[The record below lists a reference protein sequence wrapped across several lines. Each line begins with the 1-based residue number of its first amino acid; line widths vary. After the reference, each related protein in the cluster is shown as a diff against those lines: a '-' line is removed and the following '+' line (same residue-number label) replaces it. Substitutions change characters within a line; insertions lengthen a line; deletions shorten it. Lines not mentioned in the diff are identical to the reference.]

1 MRESFFSTI
10 DSEEKAYFLGL
21 IIADGNIYDPTESS
35 HKGSKWVSITLDDDD
50 KYMLERFKSA
60 VQCSSKVAS
69 DGRGS
74 SYVAIRSNIMAND
87 LKKYGVVPRKSFITR
102 FPFEVDPIF
111 YRHIMRG
118 IIDGDGSVQAYSHYT
133 EKDNRNRFRHKI
145 ACCGTHKL
153 MEEMIEVIN
162 KNITLN
168 HELSVY
174 DYKNRVLSEFKVSEI
189 GDMLH
194 LGKWLYDD
202 ATVFLDRKKF
212 AFDNFVKHYNL

>member
-1 MRESFFSTI
+1 
-10 DSEEKAYFLGL
+10 
-21 IIADGNIYDPTESS
+21 
-35 HKGSKWVSITLDDDD
+35 
-50 KYMLERFKSA
+50 
-60 VQCSSKVAS
+60 
-69 DGRGS
+69 
-74 SYVAIRSNIMAND
+74 
-87 LKKYGVVPRKSFITR
+87 
-102 FPFEVDPIF
+102 
-111 YRHIMRG
+111 
-118 IIDGDGSVQAYSHYT
+118 
-133 EKDNRNRFRHKI
+133 
-145 ACCGTHKL
+145 